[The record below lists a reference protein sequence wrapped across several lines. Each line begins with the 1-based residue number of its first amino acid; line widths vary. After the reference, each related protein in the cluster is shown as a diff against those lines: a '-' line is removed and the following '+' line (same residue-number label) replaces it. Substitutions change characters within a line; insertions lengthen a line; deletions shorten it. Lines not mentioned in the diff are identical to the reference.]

1 MFLYLLDA
9 TTFEVKMR
17 NYSHDIEKTVPATSE
32 DTICLFIYNLFI
44 VGSKTHLHNY
54 KIYNKK

>member
-17 NYSHDIEKTVPATSE
+17 NYSHDIEKTVPVTSE
-32 DTICLFIYNLFI
+32 DTICLFIYLQFI
-44 VGSKTHLHNY
+44 YS
-54 KIYNKK
+54 